1 MAQPGVGIEAHFDR
15 RQSAV
20 APQVPKGVDEIFF
33 YVVHVSNLRDIQVS
47 ERLLIGNNSS
57 ANR

>member
-20 APQVPKGVDEIFF
+20 APQMPEGVDEIFF
-33 YVVHVSNLRDIQVS
+33 YVAHVSNLPVIRVS
-47 ERLLIGNNSS
+47 DVS
-57 ANR
+57 